1 MKRFAMLLA
10 CVCLSGCATTG
21 EWTNTD
27 TEQATI
33 DAILTIG
40 EVLIWILAH

>member
-10 CVCLSGCATTG
+10 CLLLVGCATTG
-21 EWTNTD
+21 EWTTTD
-27 TEQATI
+27 TEQLTK

-40 EVLIWILAH
+40 EILLGVFAQ